1 MTAFF
6 EHFLHFDLSI
16 FEWVQGIQNPALSA
30 IFKVITSLGEA
41 GIIFIIL
48 GLVLICTKKYRKI
61 GFAVIIALLVMEVGN
76 NLILK
81 ELFARPRP
89 FNLEGY
95 DWWNAVY
102 KYPDIVSR
110 PDSYS
115 FPSGHTSSAFA
126 AAIAVL
132 WYNRKIG
139 IPTTV
144 FAFLMGF
151 SRIYVEVHYPSDVIA
166 GMIVGIIYAFIG
178 ILITKLLYPKVEK
191 LFEKFLDP
199 ILDKFRKKKAVNE

>member
-6 EHFLHFDLSI
+6 ENFLHFDLSI
-16 FEWVQGIQNPALSA
+16 FEWVQSIQNPVLTA
-30 IFKVITSLGEA
+30 ILKFVTTLGEG
-41 GIIFIIL
+41 GIIFIAL
-48 GLVLICTKKYRKI
+48 ALVLICTKKYRKI
-61 GFAVIIALLVMEVGN
+61 GFAVIIALLVMEIGN

-95 DWWNAVY
+95 DWWNEVY
-102 KYPDIVSR
+102 KYPDFVSK
-110 PDSYS
+110 PTSYS

-126 AAIAVL
+126 AAVAVL

-139 IPTTV
+139 IPTTI
-144 FAFLMGF
+144 FAFIMGF
-151 SRIYVEVHYPSDVIA
+151 SRIYVEVHYPTDVIA
-166 GMIVGIIYAFIG
+166 GILVGIVYALIG
-178 ILITKLLYPKVEK
+178 VLITKFLYPKCEK

-199 ILDKFRKKKAVNE
+199 ILDKFRKKKEVNE